1 VRESLELALVK
12 DFPGIFRDHRG
23 DPMKTCMAFGLDV
36 GAGWEP
42 LIRKLCTAI
51 IEAGGDD
58 VVADQVKEKWGSL
71 RIYYHGGN
79 HKVSALVEEAER
91 QSAHVCEACGSVI
104 DVECRHDKGG
114 YWVRTLCL
122 KCRGDGK

>member
-1 VRESLELALVK
+1 MKESLELALVK
-12 DFPGIFRDHRG
+12 DFPGIFRDYRG
-23 DPMKTCMAFGLDV
+23 DPMKTCMAFGLEIGD
-36 GAGWEP
+36 GWEP

-71 RIYYHGGN
+71 RFYYHGGN
-79 HKVSALVEEAER
+79 EKVYALVDEAER
-91 QSAHVCEACGSVI
+91 QSAHICEACGSVI
-104 DVECRHDKGG
+104 DVECRCDKGG